1 MEWILFIAA
10 FILFSFSICFVS
22 DFNMSL
28 FLILISMLLFYIAW
42 SLDDI

>member
-10 FILFSFSICFVS
+10 FILFSFSVCFLS

-28 FLILISMLLFYIAW
+28 FLTLISMLLFYIAW

>member
-10 FILFSFSICFVS
+10 FILFSFSVCFLS